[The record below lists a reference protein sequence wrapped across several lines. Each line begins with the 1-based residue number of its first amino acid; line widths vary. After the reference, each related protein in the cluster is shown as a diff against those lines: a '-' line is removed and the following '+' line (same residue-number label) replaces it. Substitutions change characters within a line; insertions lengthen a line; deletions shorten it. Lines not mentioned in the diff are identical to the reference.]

1 MSAIALYL
9 EINKLRLKIDEPM
22 QLAIWPQI
30 FPLLCDEHQNVQLNT
45 DVLINFIM
53 HVARKSQNTILN
65 NNAAIASQY
74 AAGNADVVVA
84 APSSAQ
90 PTPRPV
96 INLFARA
103 NAAAPAQPSEELIN
117 MRRYRNAARKL
128 IHHYSLNSTSS
139 TEYKISDVVMTMIF
153 LLRSEK
159 YHSLFKMLETT
170 FDDYTCRPQMTQVQ
184 TDTLLDAVRSLLEM
198 PSTTVDLTTVDIMRS
213 SFARCFN
220 SPIMKYAKIV
230 LLQNVASQRDKRTTL
245 EELLIERGEKIQM
258 LQPQQY
264 INSGTEIPFCDDSEF
279 LNKLLKHIDPYP
291 LSRMYYNAANTM
303 FYTTMENY
311 AVSNCKFNIED
322 YNNIFKVMENIRK
335 HSNKNLNDQD
345 ELNIYLGVQS
355 SNAKR
360 KKY

>member
-22 QLAIWPQI
+22 QLAIWPQL

-45 DVLINFIM
+45 DVLIDFMM

-74 AAGNADVVVA
+74 AAGNVGALDA
-84 APSSAQ
+84 SAPAQ
-90 PTPRPV
+90 PRPV

-103 NAAAPAQPSEELIN
+103 NATTAPAQSEELIN

-128 IHHYSLNSTSS
+128 IHHYSLNSTNS

-159 YHSLFKMLETT
+159 YHTLFKLLEST
-170 FDDYTCRPQMTQVQ
+170 FDDYTCRPQMTQIQ

-220 SPIMKYAKIV
+220 SPIMRYAKIV
-230 LLQNVASQRDKRTTL
+230 LLQNTALQRDKRTTL

-258 LQPQQY
+258 LQPQQF
-264 INSGTEIPFCDDSEF
+264 INSGTEIPFCDDAEF
-279 LNKLLKHIDPYP
+279 LNRLLKHIDPYP
-291 LSRMYYNAANTM
+291 INRMYFNAANTM

-335 HSNKNLNDQD
+335 HNSTKSNDQD
-345 ELNIYLGVQS
+345 DLNIYLGIQSS